1 MIGAKP
7 NSSLSLAVFRRVKGL
22 QMFTFSC
29 YITSRYPLPL
39 VSMSSTTHQI
49 SPRLFTLLSLSANGE
64 SFACLKK
71 PP

>member
-7 NSSLSLAVFRRVKGL
+7 TRISYASREHCVKGL
-22 QMFTFSC
+22 QMLTFSC

-49 SPRLFTLLSLSANGE
+49 SLCLFTPLSP
-64 SFACLKK
+64 FAGKSSVCPKK